1 MLFEFDKHRT
11 TKISARA
18 MAQQSLAERQR
29 DIYESHRHRVFS
41 LSYYM
46 TGSEIEAEDLLQGT
60 FISAF
65 RKADEPDHATIDHAL
80 VDHMKSHM
88 LLAEEESVPVPA
100 ATVTLGGRNILRAD
114 LEEAIRCLPAME
126 RLVFLLMDVEGYTS
140 ARIAS
145 LLGMGESEVR
155 RTAMSARI
163 RLRHELASERQ
174 DGCQA
179 A

>member
-11 TKISARA
+11 KISAQA

-65 RKADEPDHATIDHAL
+65 RKADEPDQATIDGTL
-80 VDHMKSHM
+80 IDHMKSHM
-88 LLAEEESVPVPA
+88 LLEEEESVPVPTA
-100 ATVTLGGRNILRAD
+100 EASLGQRNILRAD
-114 LEEAIRCLPAME
+114 LEEAIRCLPATE
-126 RLVFLLMDVEGYTS
+126 RLVFLLMDVEGYSS

-145 LLGMGESEVR
+145 LLRMSEAEVR
-155 RTAMSARI
+155 RTAIFA
-163 RLRHELASERQ
+163 RLRLRNELAAAQQ